1 MKYENIN
8 DAKMRLLK
16 QSPFIA
22 SFLFGLSM
30 EIDNS
35 ENNPTASTDG
45 KTIKFNEQFLATL
58 NYPQLVTLIAHEVCH
73 VAFAHH
79 FRLRQKDARLWNV
92 ATDYAI
98 NLLLDAMGFEN
109 LDGWLL
115 DYKYKGLSAEDIY
128 KTLQDE
134 SKDEQEKKKEQSQS
148 SGGSFSEPKN
158 KDGNDYSNTELDEAK
173 QEAKEKLQ
181 QSKNNL
187 KRAMSAVEE
196 NDALDSEQ
204 KNEIMNTFGKGMSEL
219 ISDIEFES
227 SSRMD
232 WREVLNRFLSSL
244 ASNDFSYMQP
254 DQRFASSEFI
264 IPSLYSN
271 EIGDIFFALDVSGS
285 CARDAKRLVTEARE
299 VLLCMDEAN
308 TSTLKACYCSDRI
321 HAIDTIE
328 SEDDIKLI
336 YGGGTDFAP
345 AVKAFSEDENSEC
358 LIYVTDGMC
367 WSFGD
372 DPQRPVLWVLTRRN
386 DYFNP
391 PFGEIVLMN

>member
-30 EIDNS
+30 EIDNT
-35 ENNPTASTDG
+35 ENNPTALTDG

-58 NYPQLVTLIAHEVCH
+58 TYPQLVTLIAHEVCH

-79 FRLRQKDARLWNV
+79 YRLRQKDARLWNV

-98 NLLLDAMGFEN
+98 NLLLDAMGFEK

-115 DYKYKGLSAEDIY
+115 DYQYKGMSAEDIY
-128 KTLQDE
+128 KTIQGE
-134 SKDEQEKKKEQSQS
+134 SKEKQEQKKKQSQS
-148 SGGSFSEPKN
+148 SGGSFSEPK
-158 KDGNDYSNTELDEAK
+158 KDDGDDYSNTELDEAK

-196 NDALDSEQ
+196 NESLNTDQ
-204 KNEIMNTFGKGMSEL
+204 KNEIMNTFGKGMSEV

-227 SSRMD
+227 GSRMD
-232 WREVLNRFLSSL
+232 WREVLNRFLTSL
-244 ASNDFSYMQP
+244 ACNDFSYMQP

-264 IPSLYSN
+264 IPSLHSY
-271 EIGDIFFALDVSGS
+271 EVGDIFFALDVSGS
-285 CARDAKRLVTEARE
+285 CARDAKRLVTEARDI
-299 VLLCMDEAN
+299 LHCMDEAHN
-308 TSTLKACYCSDRI
+308 STLKACYCSDRI

-328 SEDDIKLI
+328 NDKDIKLI

-345 AVKAFSEDENSEC
+345 AVKAFNDDETSEC
-358 LIYVTDGMC
+358 LIYITDGMC

-386 DYFNP
+386 DRFNP
-391 PFGEIVLMN
+391 PFGEVVLMD